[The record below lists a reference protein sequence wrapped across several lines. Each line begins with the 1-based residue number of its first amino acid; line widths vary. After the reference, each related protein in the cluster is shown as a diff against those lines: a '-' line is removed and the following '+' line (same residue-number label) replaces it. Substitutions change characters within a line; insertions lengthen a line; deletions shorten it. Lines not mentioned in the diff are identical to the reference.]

1 LSKYLLR
8 KYLVVTALG
17 KLKKWLTGK
26 RQLPT
31 KPVSLAPPLALLER
45 YRQYKRLLAANSA
58 ILTMVA
64 DLQVKMNEGFLFDM
78 HYVRNACQRLGQ
90 EVEAMVAAL
99 AAMSGGHYPA
109 LEEARGRVEAKI
121 VQELAAVPLRP
132 GPLVLPLAEVR
143 EGQFFGAK
151 AEKLGDLARLGLP
164 VPKGFAISAY
174 AQKLFFERS
183 GLEAFIREQ
192 IRRSHI
198 RDLESLKEAGQDI
211 KERVMAQELP
221 PELAQALARHLEA
234 LGPRLAV
241 RSSALQEDSLFSF
254 AGQFET
260 FLNVPREK
268 VEESYKEV
276 LASQFTPR
284 VLYYCH
290 TSGFAYQE
298 LAMGVAVMEMVE
310 ARSAGVLYTADPR
323 QGGAA
328 AIINAVCG
336 LGSLAVGG
344 VVEPDIYRVENGQIV
359 ARKVGEKTHMHL
371 PAPEGG
377 VLDLETPPERRGACL
392 EESQVLTL
400 HNLGATLEKHFGL
413 PQDIEWAMSGTG
425 KIYLLQARPLRIS
438 RQLKTEY
445 LPPRLKDVE
454 VLLEEGTI
462 ASRGAAA
469 GPVHLLAEH
478 RLEEVPHGAVLVAHQ
493 ALPEYALAVG
503 RVAAMI
509 CETGSPTT
517 HLATVLREAGV
528 PAIFGA
534 KDAASQL
541 QPGAL
546 VTVDAYYGNVYAGKR
561 DELLKPPP
569 GDLVLRQSRAWRV
582 LERVLKHIT
591 PLHLLDPRA
600 ENFRPENCTTYHD
613 LTRFGHE
620 KAMAELF
627 QISAQG
633 PGEDGS
639 RRLTS
644 NLPLEIFI
652 IDLGGGLAPEAK
664 NLAVVKPEHLRSR
677 PFRAYWQGVEAAG
690 WRGPRPVDLAGFM
703 SVVMN
708 AATDTNIRER
718 LHEKNFA
725 IIAGDYLNLSNR
737 LGFHFATIESFL
749 GAPEESYASLTFYGG
764 GAELERRQRRVR
776 FLAKVLQRLEFRVEL
791 KGDSLAARISGF
803 DAAILEKKLE
813 LLGRLMMVSKQLDM
827 SMLSE
832 EAVEHYYQE
841 FFAEGHDLKK

>member
-1 LSKYLLR
+1 
-8 KYLVVTALG
+8 VVKALG
-17 KLKKWLTGK
+17 KLKNWLTGK
-26 RQLPT
+26 RRLPR
-31 KPVSLAPPLALLER
+31 KPVSLAPPPALLER

-58 ILTMVA
+58 ILSMVT

-99 AAMSGGHYPA
+99 TAMSGGRYQA
-109 LEEARGRVEAKI
+109 LEEARRQVEAKI
-121 VQELAAVPLRP
+121 VRELAGAPLQP

-143 EGQFFGAK
+143 EGHFFGAK
-151 AEKLGDLARLGLP
+151 AEKLGDLVRLGLP
-164 VPKGFAISAY
+164 VPQGFAVSAY
-174 AQKLFFERS
+174 AQKLFFEQT

-198 RDLESLKEAGQDI
+198 RDLESLKEAGKDI

-221 PELAQALARHLEA
+221 PELSQALAVHLEA
-234 LGPRLAV
+234 LGPRVAV

-260 FLNVPREK
+260 FLNVPRQK

-310 ARSAGVLYTADPR
+310 ASSAGVLYTADPR
-323 QGGAA
+323 QGGKA

-344 VVEPDIYRVENGQIV
+344 VVEPDIYRLENGQI
-359 ARKVGEKTHMHL
+359 AAQTVGEKTRMHL

-377 VLDLETPPERRGACL
+377 VLDLETPPERKGACL
-392 EESQVLTL
+392 EEPQVLAL
-400 HNLGATLEKHFGL
+400 HDLGVILEKHFGM
-413 PQDIEWAMSGTG
+413 PQDIEWAMSGEG
-425 KIYLLQARPLRIS
+425 KIYLLQARPLRVS
-438 RQLKTEY
+438 RQLKADY
-445 LPPRLKDVE
+445 LPPRLKEAE
-454 VLLEEGTI
+454 VLLEEGAI

-469 GPVHLLAEH
+469 GPVHLLEDH
-478 RLEEVPHGAVLVAHQ
+478 RVQEVPQGAVLVARQ

-503 RVAAMI
+503 RMAAMV
-509 CETGSPTT
+509 CEAGSPTT

-534 KDAASQL
+534 KEATKRL
-541 QPGAL
+541 RPGAL

-561 DELLKPPP
+561 EELLKQPP
-569 GDLVLRQSRAWRV
+569 GDLVLRQSRAWKV
-582 LERVLKHIT
+582 LERILKHIT

-600 ENFRPENCTTYHD
+600 ENFRAENCTTYHD

-639 RRLTS
+639 RRLDS
-644 NLPLEIFI
+644 NLPLEIYV

-664 NLAVVKPEHLRSR
+664 NQEVVKPEHLRSR
-677 PFRAYWQGVEAAG
+677 PCAAYWRGVEAAG

-725 IIAGDYLNLSNR
+725 IIAADYLNLSNR

-749 GAPEESYASLTFYGG
+749 GAPEESYVSLTFYGG
-764 GAELERRQRRVR
+764 GAELERRHRRVR
-776 FLAKVLQRLEFRVEL
+776 FLAKVLQRLDFRVEV
-791 KGDSLAARISGF
+791 KGDSLSARIDGY
-803 DAAILEKKLE
+803 DAASLEEKLE
-813 LLGRLMMVSKQLDM
+813 LIGRLMMVSKQLDM
-827 SMLSE
+827 SMLAD
-832 EAVEHYYQE
+832 EAVDHYYLE
-841 FFAEGHDLKK
+841 FFAGTHDLKK